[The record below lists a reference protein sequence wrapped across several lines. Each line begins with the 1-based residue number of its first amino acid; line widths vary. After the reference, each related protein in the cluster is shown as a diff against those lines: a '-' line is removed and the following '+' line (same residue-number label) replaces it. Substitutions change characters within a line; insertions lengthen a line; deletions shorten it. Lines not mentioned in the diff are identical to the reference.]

1 MNMKLKF
8 ALAAVAMLVALPVMA
23 QAPAAGS
30 PATGAN
36 TQVPAASA
44 PAQTPGSAPSAAAVD
59 PAKAAAVKQLMQ
71 LTGAGK
77 LGEEYMDLI
86 TTRVRQVMASAIPQP
101 DRLQQFMDAFT
112 KNLTTRVTAAQVD
125 DAEIP
130 IYAEHLSLE
139 DIQALVAFY
148 QTPAGQHVIKALPL
162 IVQEAQSTGANMVQ
176 PAAVETL
183 KSMSSEYP
191 EVEDV
196 LPKEGAG
203 SSAAP
208 AQPQNAQPQ
217 LRQIP
222 TQ

>member
-1 MNMKLKF
+1 MKLKF
-8 ALAAVAMLVALPVMA
+8 ALAAAVMLAALPVMA
-23 QAPAAGS
+23 QTPSAGRG
-30 PATGAN
+30 ATGGSSQA
-36 TQVPAASA
+36 PAASA
-44 PAQTPGSAPSAAAVD
+44 PAQTPSSTPSASTVD

-86 TTRVRQVMASAIPQP
+86 TTRVRQVMANAIPQP
-101 DRLQQFMDAFT
+101 DRLQQFMDAFS

-162 IVQEAQSTGANMVQ
+162 IIQEAQNAGANMVQ
-176 PAAVETL
+176 PAAIETL
-183 KSMSSEYP
+183 KSMATEYP

-196 LPKEGAG
+196 LPKEGTVPG
-203 SSAAP
+203 AAP
-208 AQPQNAQPQ
+208 AQPQ

-222 TQ
+222 TQQ

>member
-1 MNMKLKF
+1 MKLKF
-8 ALAAVAMLVALPVMA
+8 AFAAALILAAVPVMA
-23 QAPAAGS
+23 QAPAVGS

-36 TQVPAASA
+36 TQAPAAA
-44 PAQTPGSAPSAAAVD
+44 PAQTPDTPSSVAAVD

-86 TTRVRQVMASAIPQP
+86 TTRVRQVMANAIPQP
-101 DRLQQFMDAFT
+101 DRLQQFMDAFS
-112 KNLTTRVTAAQVD
+112 KNLATRVTAAQVD

-162 IVQEAQSTGANMVQ
+162 IIQEAQSAGANMVQ

-183 KSMSSEYP
+183 KSMATQYP

-196 LPKEGAG
+196 LPKEGTPG
-203 SSAAP
+203 AAP
-208 AQPQNAQPQ
+208 AQPQGAQPQ

-222 TQ
+222 SQQ